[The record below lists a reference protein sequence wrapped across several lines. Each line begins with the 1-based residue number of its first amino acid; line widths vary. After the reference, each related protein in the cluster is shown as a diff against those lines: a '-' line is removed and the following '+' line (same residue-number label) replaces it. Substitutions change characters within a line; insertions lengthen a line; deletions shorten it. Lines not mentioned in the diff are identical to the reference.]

1 VTRPRDPAPDP
12 GLQPERTAL
21 AWRRTA
27 LALMVGPV
35 VAARLLLPDVGVV
48 VALALVA
55 GLGLGLAVALV
66 AARRDRSAVR
76 ALSGRADPGGPPGAG
91 LLAVTAAVPVVGGI
105 VAAAYLLARLW
116 R

>member
-1 VTRPRDPAPDP
+1 VPDP

-27 LALMVGPV
+27 LALLVGPV
-35 VAARLLLPDVGVV
+35 VAARLLVPDVGE
-48 VALALVA
+48 VAAIALVA
-55 GLGLGLAVALV
+55 GCGLGLGIALV

-76 ALSGRADPGGPPGAG
+76 ALSGRADPGARPGAG

-105 VAAAYLLARLW
+105 LAAAVLLDHLGR
-116 R
+116 